1 MSSYLT
7 KNSIAG
13 DLLVFDELFDV
24 AYPNATSSQRAFCR
38 AMIMDGT
45 ISTDALTELAISKE
59 AKIDRNPVTG
69 MDFKDG
75 SDAKKVTLT
84 ITKKAVNA
92 NVRSIKTKTGVLRCV
107 VANTVKNRVD
117 FFKIPHSVYSEYKS
131 IFAITYTPEGEPRLK
146 CALPYRVNSF
156 AELCA

>member
-13 DLLVFDELFDV
+13 DMLVFDTLFDV
-24 AYPNATSSQRAFCR
+24 AYPTATPSQRAFCR
-38 AMIMDGT
+38 SMIMDGT
-45 ISTDALTELAISKE
+45 MSTDALTELAISNE
-59 AKIDRNPVTG
+59 SKIARNSITG
-69 MDFKDG
+69 MDFADG

-84 ITKKAVNA
+84 ITKNAVTA

-107 VANTVKNRVD
+107 VANTLKNRVD

-131 IFAITYTPEGEPRLK
+131 MFAITYTPEGEPRLK
-146 CALPYRVNSF
+146 CALPHQVKSF
-156 AELCA
+156 AELCK